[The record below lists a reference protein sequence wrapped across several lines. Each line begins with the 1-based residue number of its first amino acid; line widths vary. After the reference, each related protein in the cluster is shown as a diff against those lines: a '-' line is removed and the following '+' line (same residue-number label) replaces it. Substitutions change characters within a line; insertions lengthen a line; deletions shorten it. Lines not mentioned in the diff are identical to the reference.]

1 MSVRYGRH
9 THRHRNTQKHT
20 NTHTHTHTHGHVVIK
35 RTDYLAKIH
44 RSNARFIP
52 LEPQWDE
59 TNYSLFFILQT
70 TAAAFSPK
78 GALPAIPLP
87 PL

>member
-1 MSVRYGRH
+1 MKQIILYS
-9 THRHRNTQKHT
+9 
-20 NTHTHTHTHGHVVIK
+20 
-35 RTDYLAKIH
+35 LF
-44 RSNARFIP
+44 FI
-52 LEPQWDE
+52 L
-59 TNYSLFFILQT
+59 YSLFFILQT